1 MKINTNSNTY
11 TILYAAGIVVVVAFL
26 LAFAYAALKVRSDAN
41 ERIDKKQQILSALN
55 IRNIDKGDVEETYK
69 KVILQDLIVNK
80 AGDIL
85 DEGKQQDKSGFAVER
100 KDMSADCLP
109 IYVCNVDGKTKYVL
123 PMTGKG
129 LWGGIWGFIALDE
142 DGETVYGSYFS
153 HESETAGLG
162 ALIKE
167 EKFQK
172 EFVGK
177 KAYATDGNVSLTVV
191 KSGTVQDPSTQV
203 DGITGATLTSNGVRD
218 MIADYLENYKTFL
231 KRK

>member
-142 DGETVYGSYFS
+142 DGETVYGSYF
-153 HESETAGLG
+153 
-162 ALIKE
+162 
-167 EKFQK
+167 
-172 EFVGK
+172 
-177 KAYATDGNVSLTVV
+177 
-191 KSGTVQDPSTQV
+191 
-203 DGITGATLTSNGVRD
+203 
-218 MIADYLENYKTFL
+218 
-231 KRK
+231 